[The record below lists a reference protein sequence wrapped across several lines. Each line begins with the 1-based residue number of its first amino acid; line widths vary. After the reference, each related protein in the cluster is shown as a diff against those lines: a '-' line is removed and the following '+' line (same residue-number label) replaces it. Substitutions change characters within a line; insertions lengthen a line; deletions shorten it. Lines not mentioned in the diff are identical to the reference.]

1 MNRDPSTIGPRR
13 IAAGALLLAI
23 VCAVLS
29 EFPWV
34 LILIAGAASVFTL
47 AVLYE
52 GRRGWSTPAPR
63 YPSAP
68 HESVVV
74 IETGHVTVRV
84 FDSVAPRTVIG
95 RQGSEPEPGWVGLPG
110 EQDAWVPDDGEG

>member
-1 MNRDPSTIGPRR
+1 MNRDLSTTGPRR
-13 IAAGALLLAI
+13 IAAGALALAI

-34 LILIAGAASVFTL
+34 LILIAGAASVFGL

-52 GRRGWSTPAPR
+52 GRRGWAAPAPR
-63 YPSAP
+63 YSSAP

-84 FDSVAPRTVIG
+84 FDSGAPRTLGG
-95 RQGSEPEPGWVGLPG
+95 RQANAPEPGWIRLPG
-110 EQDAWVPDDGEG
+110 EGDAWVLDDGEG

>member
-1 MNRDPSTIGPRR
+1 MNRDLSTTGPRR

-34 LILIAGAASVFTL
+34 PILIALAASVFAL

-52 GRRGWSTPAPR
+52 GGRGWAAPAPR
-63 YPSAP
+63 YSSAP

-84 FDSVAPRTVIG
+84 FDSGAPPALVG
-95 RQGSEPEPGWVGLPG
+95 RQVNEPEPGWLRLPG
-110 EQDAWVPDDGEG
+110 EGDAVLNDGEG

>member
-1 MNRDPSTIGPRR
+1 MNCDLSTTGPRR
-13 IAAGALLLAI
+13 IAAGALGVAI

-34 LILIAGAASVFTL
+34 LTLVAGAASAFAL

-52 GRRGWSTPAPR
+52 GRRGWAAPAPR
-63 YPSAP
+63 YPSVP

-84 FDSVAPRTVIG
+84 FDSAAPRTLIG
-95 RQGSEPEPGWVGLPG
+95 RQAGEADPGWIRLPG
-110 EQDAWVPDDGEG
+110 EQDAWALDDGEG

>member
-1 MNRDPSTIGPRR
+1 MNRDLSTTGPRR

-23 VCAVLS
+23 ACAVLS

-34 LILIAGAASVFTL
+34 LILIALAASVFAL

-63 YPSAP
+63 HPSAP

-84 FDSVAPRTVIG
+84 FDSVAPRALVG
-95 RQGSEPEPGWVGLPG
+95 RQRNEPEQGWIRLPG
-110 EQDAWVPDDGEG
+110 EPDAWVLDAGEG

>member
-1 MNRDPSTIGPRR
+1 MSRDPSSGSPRR
-13 IAAGALLLAI
+13 LAAGALGVAI

-34 LILIAGAASVFTL
+34 LILIALVASVFAL

-52 GRRGWSTPAPR
+52 GRRGWSAPTPR
-63 YPSAP
+63 YSSAL

-84 FDSVAPRTVIG
+84 FDAGAPRTLLG
-95 RQGSEPEPGWVGLPG
+95 RQADEPEQGWIRLPG
-110 EQDAWVPDDGEG
+110 ERDAWVLDDGEG

>member
-1 MNRDPSTIGPRR
+1 VNRDLSTTGPRR
-13 IAAGALLLAI
+13 IAAGALGVAI

-34 LILIAGAASVFTL
+34 LILIAGAASLFGL

-52 GRRGWSTPAPR
+52 GRRGWAAPAAR
-63 YPSAP
+63 YSPAP

-84 FDSVAPRTVIG
+84 FDSGAPRTLVG
-95 RQGSEPEPGWVGLPG
+95 RQRNEPEEGWIRLPG
-110 EQDAWVPDDGEG
+110 EQDAWVLDDGEG

>member
-1 MNRDPSTIGPRR
+1 MNRDQSTTGPRR

-34 LILIAGAASVFTL
+34 LILIALAASVFGL

-52 GRRGWSTPAPR
+52 GRRGWSTPVPR

-84 FDSVAPRTVIG
+84 FDSGAPRTLVG
-95 RQGSEPEPGWVGLPG
+95 RQGNEPEPRWLRLPG
-110 EQDAWVPDDGEG
+110 EGDAWVLDDGEG

>member
-1 MNRDPSTIGPRR
+1 MNRDLSTIGPRR
-13 IAAGALLLAI
+13 IAAGALGVAI

-34 LILIAGAASVFTL
+34 LILIAGAASVFAL

-84 FDSVAPRTVIG
+84 FDSGAPRALVG
-95 RQGSEPEPGWVGLPG
+95 RQVNEPEPGWIRLPG
-110 EQDAWVPDDGEG
+110 ESDAWVLDDGEG

>member
-1 MNRDPSTIGPRR
+1 MNRDLSTTGPRR
-13 IAAGALLLAI
+13 IAAGALGLAI

-34 LILIAGAASVFTL
+34 LILIAVAASVFAL

-52 GRRGWSTPAPR
+52 GRRGWSAPAPR
-63 YPSAP
+63 YSSAP

-84 FDSVAPRTVIG
+84 FDSASPRTLIG
-95 RQGSEPEPGWVGLPG
+95 RQADEPEPGWIRLPG
-110 EQDAWVPDDGEG
+110 ESDAWVLDDGEG